1 MSAAR
6 GQFLWYAAGAGAWFL
21 SMGIQ
26 GVVVTWLAAIVLHE
40 SGRNVG
46 FVQLSTMLPS
56 LMFLLVGGTLADRR
70 DPRALLIKLNLMA
83 IVPVSLML
91 TALATDLLTYGNLL
105 VMVAMFGTLTAFVIP
120 TRDTMLTHVSHGP
133 IQRSATIMTMMQF
146 GGQMVGIALAGEADR
161 LGGPPLMMVQ
171 IALLLFG
178 TFCLTRL
185 QPMPGAQPSADRPR
199 ALDDVKEGLK
209 QVMKQSQI
217 RTITLFTVA
226 GGIFY
231 MGTYMVGLPLMVRD
245 IYGGE
250 AREIS
255 WIQMAFMGGT
265 VLGGLVIITLGPV
278 RRPGQVMMA
287 TMMLSAVI
295 MSFVAQGYS
304 FAVTL
309 GLILIW
315 GMSAGMSMPLTRS
328 IIQLGAPPQ
337 HRAKMLAIF
346 QMTFMGAAPLGSII
360 MGIAADEVGILH
372 ALYIP
377 PVAGSLVVLVA
388 IASGALWPMT
398 MPEPQ
403 DQPSPQD
410 HPSPQGQG

>member
-1 MSAAR
+1 MSAGRA
-6 GQFLWYAAGAGAWFL
+6 QFGWYAAGAGAWFL

-26 GVVVTWLAAIVLHE
+26 GVVVTWLAAIVLQE

-46 FVQLSTMLPS
+46 FVQLASMLPS
-56 LMFLLVGGTLADRR
+56 LLFLLIGGTLADRR

-83 IVPVSLML
+83 LVPVSLML
-91 TALATDLLTYGNLL
+91 TALSANLLSYGNLL
-105 VMVAMFGTLTAFVIP
+105 VMVAMFGILTAFIIP
-120 TRDTMLTHVSHGP
+120 TRDTMLTHVTSGP

-161 LGGPPLMMVQ
+161 LGGWPLMIVQ
-171 IALLLFG
+171 MALLCFG
-178 TFCLTRL
+178 AFCISRL
-185 QPMPGAQPSADRPR
+185 RPMPGAQPAADRPK
-199 ALDDVKEGLK
+199 ALDDVVEGLK
-209 QVMKQSQI
+209 QVWQQQQI

-231 MGTYMVGLPLMVRD
+231 MGTYMVGLPLLVRD
-245 IYGGE
+245 VYGGE

-265 VLGGLVIITLGPV
+265 VLGGALIIVLGPV
-278 RRPGQVMMA
+278 NRPGQVMMGTMTFSAALMA
-287 TMMLSAVI
+287 T
-295 MSFVAQGYS
+295 VAQG
-304 FAVTL
+304 FELPTTL
-309 GLILIW
+309 LLITLW

-346 QMTFMGAAPLGSII
+346 QMTFMGAAPLGAVI
-360 MGIAADEVGILH
+360 MGVAADTVGILN

-377 PVAGSLVVLVA
+377 PIAGSLVVLVA
-388 IASGALWPMT
+388 IVTGALWSMR

-403 DQPSPQD
+403 DELSAPDTPQA
-410 HPSPQGQG
+410 

>member
-26 GVVVTWLAAIVLHE
+26 GVVVTWLAAIVLQE

-46 FVQLSTMLPS
+46 FVQLASMLPS
-56 LMFLLVGGTLADRR
+56 LLFLLIGGTLADRR

-83 IVPVSLML
+83 LVPVALML
-91 TALATDLLTYGNLL
+91 TALSANLLTYANLL
-105 VMVAMFGTLTAFVIP
+105 VMVAMFGILTAFIIP

-133 IQRSATIMTMMQF
+133 IQRAATVMTMMQF
-146 GGQMVGIALAGEADR
+146 GGQMIGIALAGQADR
-161 LGGPPLMMVQ
+161 LGGPPLMVVQ
-171 IALLLFG
+171 IGLLCFG
-178 TFCLTRL
+178 AFCLSRL
-185 QPMPGAQPSADRPR
+185 QPMPGAQPAADRPR
-199 ALDDVKEGLK
+199 ALDDVLEGIK
-209 QVMKQSQI
+209 QVWRQDQI

-231 MGTYMVGLPLMVRD
+231 MGTYMVGLPLLIRD
-245 IYGGE
+245 IFGGE

-265 VLGGLVIITLGPV
+265 VLGGLVIIVLGPV
-278 RRPGQVMMA
+278 NRPGQVMMG
-287 TMMLSAVI
+287 TMTFSALI
-295 MSFVAQGYS
+295 MTLVAQGFS
-304 FAVTL
+304 LPVTL
-309 GLILIW
+309 GLILMW

-328 IIQLGAPPQ
+328 IIQLGAPPK

-346 QMTFMGAAPLGSII
+346 QMTFMGAAPIGSVI
-360 MGIAADEVGILH
+360 MGVAADAVGILN

-377 PVAGSLVVLVA
+377 PIAGSFVVLVA
-388 IASGALWPMT
+388 IVSGALWPMR

-403 DQPSPQD
+403 DDVTTPDTPQD
-410 HPSPQGQG
+410 